1 MSEKPVVKTSG
12 SGDAFWMLGGLYE
25 VLLSSDDTNGKTT
38 VIQFTIPE
46 GMGPPPHVHNCD
58 EDVYVIGGKAKYH
71 IGGEMLEVGPGTAVH
86 LPAGTT
92 ETFEPQ
98 GPLKMIASYSPGGI
112 EKFFA
117 EAGEPATKR
126 EIPPAPEGPPDIE
139 RLVAIGNKYGL
150 ELQAPPG

>member
-1 MSEKPVVKTSG
+1 MSEKPVVRTAG

-25 VLLSSDDTNGKTT
+25 VLLSSADTNGKTT
-38 VIQFTIPE
+38 VMQFTIPE
-46 GMGPPPHVHNCD
+46 GAGPPPHVHSCD
-58 EDVYVIGGKAKYH
+58 EDVYIVEGKAKYH
-71 IGGEMLEVGPGTAVH
+71 IGGEMLDVGPGAAIH

-98 GPLKMIASYSPGGI
+98 GALKMIAAYSPGGM

-126 EIPPAPEGPPDIE
+126 EIPPAATAPPDIE
-139 RLVAIGNKYGL
+139 RLVAIGAKYGL